1 MSDPHSFAAALATAR
16 EHHPGLTV
24 ADEVVRRW
32 VTERLADGVTLDDA
46 AASHHVTDLL
56 LACAC
61 AQQDPVGVAVF
72 ERELTPVLVAA
83 VQGAGATE
91 VDEMVQRVRERL
103 LVDTPERR
111 AKIGGYR
118 GDGPLRGWLR
128 VCAVREVLSER
139 RRHRPDAL
147 PDDNAMADVVGIDPE
162 LEVIKA
168 DASAEFRVAFRE
180 ALAELPSRDK
190 NVLQYH
196 ALEGLTGDEVA
207 RIYRVDRSTVSRWL
221 ARARHRLLQGTRK
234 RLTLKLQMD
243 HRGFESLMDLIGSRL
258 DVSLG
263 GLKGA
268 PDTDSSE

>member
-1 MSDPHSFAAALATAR
+1 MPGGDSFAAALAEAR
-16 EHHPGLTV
+16 EQHPDLGV
-24 ADEVVRRW
+24 DDAVVRTW
-32 VTERLADGVTLDDA
+32 VSERLGEGATLDDA
-46 AASHHVTDLL
+46 AATHHIADLL

-61 AQQDPVGVAVF
+61 AQHDPTAVAVF
-72 ERELTPVLVAA
+72 ERELTPILVTA
-83 VQGAGATE
+83 VQGAGATD
-91 VDEMVQRVRERL
+91 VDEVVQRIRERL

-128 VCAVREVLSER
+128 VCAVREVLSDR
-139 RRHRPDAL
+139 RRNKPDTL

-180 ALAELPSRDK
+180 ALAELPARDK

-243 HRGFESLMDLIGSRL
+243 HQGFESLMELIGSRL

-263 GLKGA
+263 GLR
-268 PDTDSSE
+268 DFE